1 MNWLDIVLG
10 ILILISVVSG
20 IRRGLARA
28 AIGFCAVIFGLFCA
42 LWFYGMLGAHL
53 RFAGSRNIANL
64 IAFFVIFLGVVLT
77 GSLIGFLIDRLLKLV
92 RLSWLN
98 RLLGGAFGLIRGAL
112 VGAIVV
118 LALMAFW
125 PGPAPRPVTQ
135 SRLAPYVID
144 TARVLAAAA
153 PYEVKTA
160 FRNSYARVKQIWA
173 EALKRGARR
182 LPEMEL

>member
-20 IRRGLARA
+20 IKRGLARA
-28 AIGFCAVIFGLFCA
+28 AIGFGAVILGLFCA
-42 LWFYGMLGAHL
+42 LWFYGLLGAHL
-53 RFAGSRNIANL
+53 RFAGSRNVANL

-77 GSLIGFLIDRLLKLV
+77 GSLIGFLVDRLLKLV

-112 VGAIVV
+112 VGAVV
-118 LALMAFW
+118 VMALMAFW
-125 PGPAPRPVTQ
+125 PSPRPVAQ
-135 SRLAPYVID
+135 SRLAPYVIE
-144 TARVLAAAA
+144 TARVLVAAA
-153 PYEVKTA
+153 PYEVKAA

-173 EALKRGARR
+173 EALKRGVRR
-182 LPEMEL
+182 LPETEL